1 MSIKKWLWR
10 LVRCGCYDLSEP
22 PVSEVAYAPGSDG
35 IELDKHVCMH
45 YTVKLP
51 LST

>member
-22 PVSEVAYAPGSDG
+22 PVSEVASWSDG
-35 IELDKHVCMH
+35 IEQDKHVCMH